1 MTRSS
6 IRTSLLALCAAAV
19 CTVASA
25 KLPAPSPEAAAKAA
39 EAAAKAAW
47 AGKVD
52 NYKLCLSQDKVAAHY
67 RKTTPSAKPA
77 ADGGV
82 GDGDAAFGQP
92 ALQLGGA
99 VVLLMEGQQLAP
111 VAFQARA
118 YKPPLAA
125 RVVR

>member
-1 MTRSS
+1 MAGERNTAISR
-6 IRTSLLALCAAAV
+6 LL
-19 CTVASA
+19 
-25 KLPAPSPEAAAKAA
+25 PERVGFGLF
-39 EAAAKAAW
+39 E
-47 AGKVD
+47 
-52 NYKLCLSQDKVAAHY
+52 
-67 RKTTPSAKPA
+67 PA